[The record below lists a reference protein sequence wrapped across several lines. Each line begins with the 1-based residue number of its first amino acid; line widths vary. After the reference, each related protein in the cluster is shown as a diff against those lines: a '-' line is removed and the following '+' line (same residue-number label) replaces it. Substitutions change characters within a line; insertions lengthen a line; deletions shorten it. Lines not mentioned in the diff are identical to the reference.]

1 LNANDSADPKNFFYS
16 FPIPVMHLGFF
27 PIELFH
33 ISEAKKK
40 KKNKQASLRK
50 FTSNRATNHL
60 PHSLLPVLHMT

>member
-1 LNANDSADPKNFFYS
+1 
-16 FPIPVMHLGFF
+16 MHLGFF

-50 FTSNRATNHL
+50 FTGK
-60 PHSLLPVLHMT
+60 

>member
-1 LNANDSADPKNFFYS
+1 M
-16 FPIPVMHLGFF
+16 MHLGFF

-40 KKNKQASLRK
+40 KKKPASLRK
-50 FTSNRATNHL
+50 FTSNRATNHP